1 MVVTVVCGARARRR
15 DYREDGGREQ
25 REDCDCDARRAT
37 PTGQNR
43 PEARAW
49 GRHRGENRHEAS
61 IPHRAGK
68 LNGRLIDKSDAKVA
82 RADAKRPESGSS
94 REPRRRATRKGIRPV
109 VANKKTFTALTT
121 QPRYHHERTR
131 QYAPKPCQPT
141 QPLLFLLPTGLAV
154 GLALKEVALRR
165 KRRRFAPGVHHPI
178 GFPAPGATGATGFG
192 WVCCA
197 PCTLSNECAGCGK
210 RPNGLPQAA
219 YSYTKKPSPVWRP
232 SRPDITSDRRSGA
245 VR

>member
-165 KRRRFAPGVHHPI
+165 KRRRFAPGGSSPHRFPRSRSHWGHGIRLGMLCAVHPI
-178 GFPAPGATGATGFG
+178 ERMRRMREAAEWPPA
-192 WVCCA
+192 
-197 PCTLSNECAGCGK
+197 S
-210 RPNGLPQAA
+210 GLLVYEKAFASLETEPA
-219 YSYTKKPSPVWRP
+219 
-232 SRPDITSDRRSGA
+232 
-245 VR
+245 